1 MCIENMCQNVNY
13 MGDSTLN
20 NMEEG
25 NDKDNTLIPQIHT
38 LEQLSFDS
46 NYLTKI
52 IIILQ
57 VAVEDMFWNLIKHLG
72 KIGNL

>member
-38 LEQLSFDS
+38 LEQLSFVS

-52 IIILQ
+52 IIIL
-57 VAVEDMFWNLIKHLG
+57 
-72 KIGNL
+72 